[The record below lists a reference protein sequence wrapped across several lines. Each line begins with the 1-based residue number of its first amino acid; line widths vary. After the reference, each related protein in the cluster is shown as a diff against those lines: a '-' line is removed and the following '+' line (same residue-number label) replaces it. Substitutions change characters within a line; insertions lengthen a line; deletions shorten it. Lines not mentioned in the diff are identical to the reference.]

1 MELLSDGTLMVRV
14 DRETLDSV
22 NRVIVECGLWCKTFY
37 QDALEIHP
45 ASEPPEIGVTVIVFS
60 KQGGVYPAVYYGKQA
75 SKNGITL
82 ASGWWKVGS
91 KSHYCD
97 PVAWMPKPKIPKEM
111 K

>member
-1 MELLSDGTLMVRV
+1 MELLSDGTLMVSV

-22 NRVIVECGLWCKTFY
+22 KRVIVECNPWCKTFY

-45 ASEPPEIGVTVIVFS
+45 ASEPPEIGTTVIVFG
-60 KQGGVYPAVYYGKQA
+60 KQGGVYPAAYYGED
-75 SKNGITL
+75 SWKNGSHL
-82 ASGWWKVGS
+82 RHGWWKVGA
-91 KSHYCD
+91 KNHLCD